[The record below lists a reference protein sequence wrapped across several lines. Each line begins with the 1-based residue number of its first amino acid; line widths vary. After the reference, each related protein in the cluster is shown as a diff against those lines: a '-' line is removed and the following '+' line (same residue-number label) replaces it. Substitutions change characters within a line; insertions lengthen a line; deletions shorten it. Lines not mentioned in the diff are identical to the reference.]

1 MPSKAMLLD
10 EDKKAIRKRLR
21 NLCEECWI
29 KQGYKRTSV
38 KILCDKTEISIG
50 TFYTL
55 YPSKEDLF
63 LETIKEIQKRLSRKF
78 LETIRNQQTKEGFA
92 QAMKELI
99 REYAGKPFLYNIN
112 TPDFQSFA
120 VKLPEGTMQ
129 NIKFDSFTF
138 FGQAVQTAK
147 LTLKIEPSQ
156 AFGMLSALLATISA
170 KETLSITC
178 DFFIIYD
185 CMTDIIISSI
195 FE

>member
-1 MPSKAMLLD
+1 
-10 EDKKAIRKRLR
+10 
-21 NLCEECWI
+21 
-29 KQGYKRTSV
+29 
-38 KILCDKTEISIG
+38 
-50 TFYTL
+50 
-55 YPSKEDLF
+55 
-63 LETIKEIQKRLSRKF
+63 
-78 LETIRNQQTKEGFA
+78 
-92 QAMKELI
+92 MKELI

-147 LTLKIEPSQ
+147 LTLKIESSQ

-178 DFFIIYD
+178 DYFIIYD